1 MLGVEILVA
10 VVVLAVL
17 SAVVGAVRRVGRA
30 GQVRRAE
37 ARVRSALQAGD
48 ERERQ
53 ARMGTLAGAVAGLS
67 AAEAGALVL
76 ASRRTFAR
84 EVAPVLLAALGHHDA
99 IVREDAS
106 RALADLGSPGL
117 RAAWQACDAGQGGPA
132 VEEFLLRHPD
142 WLFERLLGAF
152 VAAGEMAVRRHE
164 RLWRTGGMRHRL
176 ELLRTG
182 SDAVNAL
189 RAAAVGRLLGP
200 GDGRAA

>member
-1 MLGVEILVA
+1 MVGVDILIA

-37 ARVRSALQAGD
+37 ARVRSALQAGAAG
-48 ERERQ
+48 ERQ
-53 ARMGTLAGAVAGLS
+53 VRMGALAATVAGLR
-67 AAEAGALVL
+67 AGEASALVL
-76 ASRRTFAR
+76 ASRRAFAH
-84 EVAPVLLAALGHHDA
+84 EVVPVLLGALGHGDA
-99 IVREDAS
+99 TVREDAS
-106 RALADLGSPGL
+106 RALADLGAPGL
-117 RAAWQACDAGQGGPA
+117 RAAWQACDAGRGGPA
-132 VEEFLLRHPD
+132 VQEFLLRHPD
-142 WLFERLLGAF
+142 WLFERLLEAF
-152 VAAGEMAVRRHE
+152 VAGGEPAFRRHE